1 MTPCVLIADNY
12 DSFTYNLAQAF
23 GALGA
28 RVQVVRCDQID
39 VGLTERDPPDA
50 LVISPGPGRPE
61 GAGNSLG
68 LIGRLSGRIPIL
80 GVCLGHQAIGAAFG
94 GKVVSARSIWHG
106 RTSRISHDGGPL
118 FEGVRSGFRATRY
131 HSLVVEEPSIAA
143 TPLRPIARSDDGVL
157 MGIAHSMHP
166 TFGLQFHP
174 ESVLTTLG
182 PRILANFLAMAGSL
196 R

>member
-1 MTPCVLIADNY
+1 MTARVLIADNY

-28 RVQVVRCDQID
+28 RVDVVRSDKID
-39 VGLTERDPPDA
+39 LEQTTSDPPDA

-61 GAGNSLG
+61 KAGNSLA
-68 LIGRLSGRIPIL
+68 LIARLSGRIPIL

-94 GKVVSARSIWHG
+94 GKVVAAPSILHG
-106 RTSRISHDGGPL
+106 KTSRITHDGGPL
-118 FEGVRSGFRATRY
+118 FDGVRNGFRATRY
-131 HSLVVEEPSIAA
+131 HSLVVDDASLAA
-143 TPLRPIARSDDGVL
+143 TLLRPIARSDDGVL
-157 MGIAHSMHP
+157 MGIAHRQHS

-182 PRILANFLAMAGSL
+182 PRMLANFLALADRSS
-196 R
+196 